1 MPKKWCFRGPFDNQH
16 GKRSYAPLKSA
27 SEHLCHIHW
36 SLPRQLSRKRSLLLT
51 SQMLGPLVNTLDANY
66 KYPVLNRDNLTK
78 PMQTH
83 LSQKE
88 ITFSKLL
95 ARFMKSR
102 LNFKYFQRK
111 DNPHRFCISDITDL
125 ENVVW

>member
-1 MPKKWCFRGPFDNQH
+1 
-16 GKRSYAPLKSA
+16 
-27 SEHLCHIHW
+27 
-36 SLPRQLSRKRSLLLT
+36 
-51 SQMLGPLVNTLDANY
+51 MLGPLVNTLDANY

-102 LNFKYFQRK
+102 LNFKNFQRK
-111 DNPHRFCISDITDL
+111 NNPHRFCISDITDL
-125 ENVVW
+125 ENVV